1 MAKDRLSR
9 KLAVILHADVVDST
23 SLVQKNETLAHE
35 RIQSAFRK
43 FSETIISYGGVT
55 RELRG
60 DALVAEFD
68 RASDAVSAAF
78 AFQADHTYLI
88 SRLKDDLRPTV
99 RVGIAMGE
107 VVIADNTVTGSG
119 VVLAQRVEQLADHGG
134 LCITAALHEALPKR
148 MPFDL
153 ENLGEQVLKGFDD
166 PVQVYRVELS
176 AGQLIP
182 APEQDNQRGESPKN
196 SNLILATIV
205 IALVVSGGAAYWFK
219 TQKPKVE
226 AASIERIAIPLPDK
240 PSIAVLPF
248 TNISDDPKQEY
259 FVDGMTEDLIT
270 DLSKLSGMFV
280 IARNSVFTYKNK
292 AVNIQQVAVD
302 LGVRY
307 VLEGSVR
314 RVGGQ
319 IRINAQLIDANTGGH
334 LWAERY
340 DGKLDDIFTLQD
352 KITRKIVTA
361 LSVKLTPGEE
371 KQRIVKYTENARAY
385 DEFLKGW
392 NLGGFDSPEEF
403 NIKVKHFKKAIEL
416 DPTYGH
422 AHAALA
428 NIYRHIREN
437 ERLKAVG
444 VDRNEAILLAFQ
456 HNEEAMKYPTP
467 LAHRVNSDLLSKA
480 GKWDEAMAEAG
491 LAIDLNP
498 NDWIGYRAMTGLL
511 INSGRPIEAK
521 IYLNEAIRLNPREN
535 YSWHLAS
542 ILFHLEQYEEAIEIL
557 LAEIDTNPDDEW
569 YYLLLAASYGHLERG
584 IEGKVAIQEF
594 DDLRKEK
601 GIDYSYGTSE
611 LTFWNFR
618 DEATRERIRE
628 GLRKAGMMW
637 SIGY

>member
-1 MAKDRLSR
+1 
-9 KLAVILHADVVDST
+9 
-23 SLVQKNETLAHE
+23 
-35 RIQSAFRK
+35 
-43 FSETIISYGGVT
+43 
-55 RELRG
+55 
-60 DALVAEFD
+60 
-68 RASDAVSAAF
+68 
-78 AFQADHTYLI
+78 
-88 SRLKDDLRPTV
+88 
-99 RVGIAMGE
+99 
-107 VVIADNTVTGSG
+107 
-119 VVLAQRVEQLADHGG
+119 
-134 LCITAALHEALPKR
+134 
-148 MPFDL
+148 
-153 ENLGEQVLKGFDD
+153 
-166 PVQVYRVELS
+166 
-176 AGQLIP
+176 
-182 APEQDNQRGESPKN
+182 
-196 SNLILATIV
+196 
-205 IALVVSGGAAYWFK
+205 
-219 TQKPKVE
+219 
-226 AASIERIAIPLPDK
+226 
-240 PSIAVLPF
+240 
-248 TNISDDPKQEY
+248 
-259 FVDGMTEDLIT
+259 MTEDLIT

-340 DGKLDDIFTLQD
+340 DGKLDDIFALQD

-361 LSVKLTPGEE
+361 LSVKLTPGEA
-371 KQRIVKYTENARAY
+371 KQRIVKYTKNARAY

-428 NIYRHIREN
+428 NIYSNIRKS
-437 ERLKAVG
+437 ERLEAVG
-444 VDRNEAILLAFQ
+444 VTISQAMLLALE
-456 HNEEAMKYPTP
+456 HNDEALKYPTP
-467 LAHRVNSDLLSKA
+467 LAHRVNSYLLSKR

-498 NDWIGYRAMTGLL
+498 NDWTGYRAMTHLL

-535 YSWHLAS
+535 YSWYLAS
-542 ILFHLEQYEEAIEIL
+542 ILFHLEQYEEAIEVL
-557 LAEIDTNPDDEW
+557 LAEINTNPDDEW
-569 YYLLLAASYGHLERG
+569 YYLLLAASYGHLERES
-584 IEGKVAIQEF
+584 EGKAAIQKF
-594 DDLRKEK
+594 DDLRKDK

-611 LTFWNFR
+611 LSYWNFK

-628 GLRKAGMMW
+628 GLRKAGMME
-637 SIGY
+637 SIEY